1 MKVNIK
7 NIDTELQNQN
17 TLDIDTL
24 STIEMVALI
33 NQEDQRV
40 IDAVKEEVE
49 NIAKATDAT
58 YETISNGGRLIY
70 VGAGTSGRIGV
81 LDASEWLPTY
91 GVGEESV
98 VGLIAGGDRALRHP
112 IESAE
117 DDIDASVSDLKKIN
131 FNENDILCA
140 LASSGRT
147 PYCIGALKY
156 AQEIGAK
163 SISIACVGNSEMAQ
177 YADYPI
183 EAKVGQEVV
192 TGSTRMKSASAQKMI
207 LNIISTSTMIKSGKV
222 YGNLMVDVKPTNK
235 KLVERAKSI
244 IMMSTDCDYERAS
257 QLLEKSHQKVKN
269 AIVMELLDLSFEDS
283 EKVLQKNKGHIAQT
297 LSNK

>member
-7 NIDTELQNQN
+7 NIDTEKQNIN
-17 TLDIDTL
+17 TMHIDTL
-24 STIEMVALI
+24 GTHDMVKLI
-33 NQEDQRV
+33 NNEDQAV
-40 IDAVKEEVE
+40 IDAVEEQTFEIASAVE
-49 NIAKATDAT
+49 AVYN
-58 YETISNGGRLIY
+58 TISAGGRLIY
-70 VGAGTSGRIGV
+70 IGAGTSGRIGV
-81 LDASEWLPTY
+81 LDASEWFPTY

-98 VGLIAGGDRALRHP
+98 VGIIAGGDRALRHP

-117 DDIDASVSDLKKIN
+117 DSLTGAQKDLENIN
-131 FNENDILCA
+131 FTDKDILCA

-147 PYCIGALKY
+147 PYCIGGLKY
-156 AQEIGAK
+156 AKEIGAQT
-163 SISIACVGNSEMAQ
+163 ITIACVANSEMAA

-222 YGNLMVDVKPTNK
+222 YGNLMVDVKATNA

-244 IMMSTDCDYERAS
+244 IMKTTNCDYDRAS
-257 QLLEKSHQKVKN
+257 ELLELSEMQVKKAIIMQILDINLDEASQKL
-269 AIVMELLDLSFEDS
+269 EE
-283 EKVLQKNKGHIAQT
+283 NKGNISLT
-297 LSNK
+297 IERK

>member
-7 NIDTELQNQN
+7 NIDTEKQNIN
-17 TLDIDTL
+17 TMHIDTL
-24 STIEMVALI
+24 GTHDMVKLI
-33 NQEDQRV
+33 NNEDQAV
-40 IDAVKEEVE
+40 IDAVEEQTFEIASAVE
-49 NIAKATDAT
+49 AVYN
-58 YETISNGGRLIY
+58 TISAGGRLIY
-70 VGAGTSGRIGV
+70 IGAGTSGRIGV

-98 VGLIAGGDRALRHP
+98 VGIIAGGDRALRHP

-117 DDIDASVSDLKKIN
+117 DSLTGAQKDLENIN
-131 FNENDILCA
+131 FTDKDILCA

-147 PYCIGALKY
+147 PYCIGGLKY
-156 AQEIGAK
+156 AKEIGAQT
-163 SISIACVGNSEMAQ
+163 ITIACVANSEMAA

-222 YGNLMVDVKPTNK
+222 YGNLMVDVKATNA

-244 IMMSTDCDYERAS
+244 IMKTTNCDYDRAS
-257 QLLEKSHQKVKN
+257 ELLELSEMQVKKAIIMQILDINLDEASQKL
-269 AIVMELLDLSFEDS
+269 EE
-283 EKVLQKNKGHIAQT
+283 NKGNISLT
-297 LSNK
+297 IERK